1 MEENTKYLANQI
13 RKFREQGW
21 TFYQIRAAVAEVE
34 IEEDHDQETQEFE
47 TLSLFSDED
56 FIEADND

>member
-34 IEEDHDQETQEFE
+34 IEEDHDQETQ
-47 TLSLFSDED
+47 
-56 FIEADND
+56 